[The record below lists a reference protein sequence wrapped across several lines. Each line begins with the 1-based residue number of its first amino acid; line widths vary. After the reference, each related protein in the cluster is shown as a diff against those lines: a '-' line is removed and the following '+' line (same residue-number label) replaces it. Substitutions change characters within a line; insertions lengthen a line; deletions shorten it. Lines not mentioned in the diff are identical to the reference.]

1 MASVE
6 RKLKAALAVPF
17 LAVRGARWC
26 LLHSDPK
33 GAAKSGREG
42 GAAVSFQFRKHDQ

>member
-6 RKLKAALAVPF
+6 RKLEAALAVPF
-17 LAVRGARWC
+17 PAVRGARLC

-33 GAAKSGREG
+33 AESGREG